1 MSPSFFFPLIR
12 SDPDSRVCMFSID
25 PVETLLL
32 RLKTL
37 IYFPFVKRTYL
48 RVRDM
53 CVESL
58 VRNTIDLVRC
68 SEVYFLFSSCA
79 WLFFRLPAQRILTC
93 WKKKK
98 KSWRQRF
105 FFFISEVSS
114 SAEYSWYFWLGF
126 LRSQFTEFFLSNKK
140 RRKFRVHPVKIPASV
155 IHSLMPSLK

>member
-68 SEVYFLFSSCA
+68 SEVYFLFSSRA

-93 WKKKK
+93 WKEKK

-105 FFFISEVSS
+105 FFASLKCQAVRNIVDIFDLASLDHNSPSFFYPTRKDGSFGFIQ
-114 SAEYSWYFWLGF
+114 W
-126 LRSQFTEFFLSNKK
+126 
-140 RRKFRVHPVKIPASV
+140 KFRLALFIR
-155 IHSLMPSLK
+155 